1 MTEALI
7 KRRQDARPYRI
18 RNYKTLQQPKP
29 KIFIYRLVFNQKPT
43 DDQEQ
48 RDMDKI
54 NNTIYSITPPF
65 CIQLLNTWPTITR
78 YIANA
83 LRLSSQ
89 GLRSFLFK
97 EIIIFVS
104 KYWYV
109 HSTKDAHYYWDK
121 QIHIRCTYFHK
132 FHNAPYQ
139 WNLHHHRNN
148 RVTPEE
154 R

>member
-54 NNTIYSITPPF
+54 NNTIYSITPRF
-65 CIQLLNTWPTITR
+65 AYSYSTHDQLSLGI
-78 YIANA
+78 
-83 LRLSSQ
+83 
-89 GLRSFLFK
+89 
-97 EIIIFVS
+97 
-104 KYWYV
+104 
-109 HSTKDAHYYWDK
+109 
-121 QIHIRCTYFHK
+121 
-132 FHNAPYQ
+132 
-139 WNLHHHRNN
+139 
-148 RVTPEE
+148 
-154 R
+154 